1 MDDWFDIDVEPDGT
15 FLSHDYADRVPNCR
29 NTWNRLSQ
37 DYYDLGKTVMEL
49 PDFPEGKASLPGVSG
64 ESVYVSAHLAVLRP
78 GVSRG
83 VQRLCGGSEGGWEF
97 RTWRSWVL

>member
-15 FLSHDYADRVPNCR
+15 FRSHDYADRVPNCW

-37 DYYDLGKTVMEL
+37 DYYDLGQDSDLEL

-64 ESVYVSAHLAVLRP
+64 VKRRCVPPTCGSAT
-78 GVSRG
+78 
-83 VQRLCGGSEGGWEF
+83 GSIPKS
-97 RTWRSWVL
+97 TASLWRI